1 MVQYTLLLFLT
12 TYSYV
17 LNAVPHAF
25 DFQRLSLLVD
35 EWRRNIRHIFGHSR
49 QFAEQP
55 PRHYLLFAHLRLR
68 LRVSIH
74 LLHHE
79 HLHHAG
85 ALGLRLYEGLSLTI
99 SKCYLIMY

>member
-1 MVQYTLLLFLT
+1 MRESTLDSPKYSYTLIFK
-12 TYSYV
+12 YV
-17 LNAVPHAF
+17 LHAVPHAF
-25 DFQRLSLLVD
+25 ELQLLSLLVD

-55 PRHYLLFAHLRLR
+55 PRRYLLFAHLRIR

-85 ALGLRLYEGLSLTI
+85 AFGLRLYEGLASMIL
-99 SKCYLIMY
+99 KCY